1 MCYSALS
8 KLVLNQKKKK
18 KTRGKNMYEYEF
30 HIQPQKI
37 QKENS
42 CNFQSLET
50 SKVTDSSLII
60 L

>member
-1 MCYSALS
+1 
-8 KLVLNQKKKK
+8 
-18 KTRGKNMYEYEF
+18 MYEYEF